1 MPDEP
6 AHNNTTHVTPNNI
19 QQYLDM
25 TQLHELQDQ
34 QIVLKVYK
42 ILIMV
47 VLVALCNTILVN

>member
-1 MPDEP
+1 M
-6 AHNNTTHVTPNNI
+6 TPNNI